1 MSKENFETKLP
12 VLEAMPS
19 NEIRTPDI
27 PVDVYLQ
34 EAENLSVI
42 ATEDKKSLTASG
54 LDWKMYGEDL
64 AVRAGA
70 LRYAQSLWIKDRYT
84 QEEAQKEWKE
94 RSPQA
99 YEERNDLLAAFR
111 FAFRRRPDLLGRVR
125 EVTDGTGHA
134 DMIQDLSDLATLGG
148 AGTKELKAI
157 NFDMGR
163 LTEAATSADEL
174 AVVLA
179 RANGEEADSSGSK
192 LLRDRAFTHLKE
204 AVDEVRVTGRYVF
217 RKDIGRVKAYGSE
230 YFRR

>member
-12 VLEAMPS
+12 VLEAMLPG
-19 NEIRTPDI
+19 EIRI
-27 PVDVYLQ
+27 PTIPIDVFLQ

-42 ATEDKKSLTASG
+42 AVEDKKALTDSG

-64 AVRAGA
+64 PVRAGA
-70 LRYAQSLWIKDRYT
+70 LRYAQSLWMKDRYT

-99 YEERNDLLAAFR
+99 YEERNDLLASFR

-134 DMIQDLSDLATLGG
+134 DMIQDLSDLATLGQAG
-148 AGTKELKAI
+148 AEELKAI
-157 NFDMGR
+157 NFDIDR
-163 LTEAATSADEL
+163 LTQGAALADEL

-179 RANGEEADSSGSK
+179 RANGEEADNSGSK
-192 LLRDRAFTHLKE
+192 ELRDSAYAHLKD

-217 RKDIGRVKAYGSE
+217 RKDRNRARAYASD
-230 YFRR
+230 YKR